1 MSELAS
7 DLSTQPAAPPPLGT
21 KGFFRWM
28 WRQLTSMRTALI
40 LLVFL
45 AIASI
50 PGSVLPQQG
59 LDPVR
64 VNEWLAS
71 NPTSGPVL
79 KRFGFFDV
87 YASPWFAAIYL
98 LLFISLIGCILP
110 RSFAHARVLR
120 AKPPVAPRNLTR
132 LPRSTEADSEHAA
145 DAVIDS
151 AERIFRAKRWRVRR
165 GEDEGGQWIAA
176 EKGYWRETG
185 NLVFHIALIVLLI
198 GVGYG
203 SLWGWKGNVIV
214 VSGKGFSDTL
224 TQYDV
229 WGGGRLVDASNLP
242 PFSFTLTD
250 FNADF
255 ERGEAQRGAPRF
267 FEAKLTVRDTPGA
280 TPYDTTIG
288 VNEPLSVGGA
298 KVFLVGHG
306 YAPHVIVRDTTGA
319 VVFDDSVAFL
329 PQDGSFTSTGV
340 IKVPDAI
347 PQIGIQGLFLPT
359 AALDEVLGPYSTFPA
374 PDDPALF
381 MSAWVGD
388 LGLNSGETQSVYRLD
403 NSQMD
408 LIGREALRPGETWD
422 LPDGVGS
429 VEFVG
434 FTRWASL
441 QIAHDPG
448 QGVALIAVT
457 FAIAGLMLSLFVKR
471 RRMWVRARPAGT
483 GSTVVAAGLARS
495 DDERLE
501 SLVNDVA
508 NAAASGF
515 ERDRTRT

>member
-1 MSELAS
+1 
-7 DLSTQPAAPPPLGT
+7 
-21 KGFFRWM
+21 
-28 WRQLTSMRTALI
+28 MRTALI

-50 PGSVLPQQG
+50 PGSILPQQG
-59 LDPVR
+59 IDPVR
-64 VNEWLAS
+64 VNEWIAN
-71 NPTSGPVL
+71 NPTSGPIL

-110 RSFAHARVLR
+110 RSFMHARALR

-132 LPRSTEADSEHAA
+132 LPSSTEVSSELGS
-145 DAVIDS
+145 DAVIDR
-151 AERIFRAKRWRVRR
+151 AERVFRAKRWRVRR
-165 GEDEGGQWIAA
+165 GQDEGGPWIAA

-229 WGGGRLVDASNLP
+229 WGGGRMVSPSDLP
-242 PFSFTLTD
+242 PFSFTLKEFT
-250 FNADF
+250 AEF

-267 FEAKLTVRDTPGA
+267 FEGKLTVRDTPGA
-280 TPYDTTIG
+280 VPYDTTIG
-288 VNEPLSVGGA
+288 VNEPLSVDGV

-306 YAPHVIVRDTTGA
+306 YAPHIIVRDTTGA
-319 VVFDDSVAFL
+319 VVFDDTVPFL

-340 IKVPDAI
+340 VKVPDAT

-359 AALDEVLGPYSTFPA
+359 AALDEILGPYSTFPA
-374 PDDPALF
+374 PDDPGLF
-381 MSAWVGD
+381 MSAWIGD
-388 LGLNSGETQSVYRLD
+388 LGLNTGATQSVYRLD
-403 NSQMD
+403 TAQMT
-408 LIGREALRPGETWD
+408 LTGREALRPGETWT
-422 LPDGVGS
+422 LPDGLGS
-429 VEFVG
+429 VEFVD
-434 FTRWASL
+434 FTRWASF

-448 QGVALIAVT
+448 QGIALIAVT
-457 FAIAGLMLSLFVKR
+457 FAIVGLLLSLFVKR
-471 RRMWVRARPAGT
+471 RRMWVRARPTET
-483 GSTVVAAGLARS
+483 GSTVVAAGLARG

-508 NAAASGF
+508 TAAASDSAQNG
-515 ERDRTRT
+515 RRK

>member
-1 MSELAS
+1 MSDLAS

-21 KGFFRWM
+21 KGFFRWA

-50 PGSVLPQQG
+50 PGSILPQQG
-59 LDPVR
+59 IDPVR
-64 VNEWLAS
+64 VNEWIAN
-71 NPTSGPVL
+71 NPTSGPIL

-110 RSFAHARVLR
+110 RSFMHARALR

-132 LPRSTEADSEHAA
+132 LPSSTEVSSELGS
-145 DAVIDS
+145 DAVIDR
-151 AERIFRAKRWRVRR
+151 AERVFRAKRWRVRR
-165 GEDEGGQWIAA
+165 GQDEGGPWIAA

-229 WGGGRLVDASNLP
+229 WGGGRMVSPSDLP
-242 PFSFTLTD
+242 PFSFTLKEFT
-250 FNADF
+250 AEF

-267 FEAKLTVRDTPGA
+267 FEGKLTVRDTPGA
-280 TPYDTTIG
+280 GPYDTTIG
-288 VNEPLSVGGA
+288 VNEPLSVDGV

-306 YAPHVIVRDTTGA
+306 YAPHIIVRDTTGA
-319 VVFDDSVAFL
+319 VVFDDTVPFL

-340 IKVPDAI
+340 VKVPDAT

-359 AALDEVLGPYSTFPA
+359 AALDEILGPYSTFPA
-374 PDDPALF
+374 PDDPGLF
-381 MSAWVGD
+381 MSAWIGD
-388 LGLNSGETQSVYRLD
+388 LGLNTGATQSVYRLD
-403 NSQMD
+403 TAQMT
-408 LIGREALRPGETWD
+408 LTGREALRPGETWT
-422 LPDGVGS
+422 LSDGLGS
-429 VEFVG
+429 VEFVD
-434 FTRWASL
+434 FTRWASF

-448 QGVALIAVT
+448 QGIALIAVT
-457 FAIAGLMLSLFVKR
+457 FAIVGLLLSLFVKR
-471 RRMWVRARPAGT
+471 RRMWVRARPTET
-483 GSTVVAAGLARS
+483 GSTVVAAGLARG

-508 NAAASGF
+508 TAAASDSAQNG
-515 ERDRTRT
+515 RRK

>member
-1 MSELAS
+1 MSDLAS

-21 KGFFRWM
+21 KGFFRWA

-50 PGSVLPQQG
+50 PGSILPQQG
-59 LDPVR
+59 IDPVR
-64 VNEWLAS
+64 VNEWIAN
-71 NPTSGPVL
+71 NPTSGPIL

-110 RSFAHARVLR
+110 RSFMHARALR

-132 LPRSTEADSEHAA
+132 LPSSTEVFSELGS
-145 DAVIDS
+145 DAVIDR
-151 AERIFRAKRWRVRR
+151 AERVFRAKRWRVRR
-165 GEDEGGQWIAA
+165 GQDEGGPWIAA

-224 TQYDV
+224 TQYDL
-229 WGGGRLVDASNLP
+229 WGGGRMVSPSDLP
-242 PFSFTLTD
+242 PFSFTLDEFT
-250 FNADF
+250 AEF

-267 FEAKLTVRDTPGA
+267 FEGRLTVRDTPGA
-280 TPYDTTIG
+280 VPYDTTIG
-288 VNEPLSVGGA
+288 VNEPLSVDGV

-306 YAPHVIVRDTTGA
+306 YAPHIIVRDATGA
-319 VVFDDSVAFL
+319 VVFDDTVPFL

-340 IKVPDAI
+340 VKVPDAT

-359 AALDEVLGPYSTFPA
+359 AALDEILGPYSTFPA
-374 PDDPALF
+374 PDDPGLF

-388 LGLNSGETQSVYRLD
+388 LGLNTGATQSVYRLD
-403 NSQMD
+403 TAQMT
-408 LIGREALRPGETWD
+408 LTGREALRPGETWT
-422 LPDGVGS
+422 LPDGMGS
-429 VEFVG
+429 VEFVD
-434 FTRWASL
+434 FTRWASF

-448 QGVALIAVT
+448 QGIALIAVT
-457 FAIAGLMLSLFVKR
+457 FAIVGLLLSLFVKR
-471 RRMWVRARPAGT
+471 RRMWVRARPAET
-483 GSTVVAAGLARS
+483 GSTVVAAGLARG

-508 NAAASGF
+508 TAAASDSAQNG
-515 ERDRTRT
+515 RRK

>member
-1 MSELAS
+1 
-7 DLSTQPAAPPPLGT
+7 
-21 KGFFRWM
+21 
-28 WRQLTSMRTALI
+28 MRTALI

-50 PGSVLPQQG
+50 PGSILPQQG
-59 LDPVR
+59 IDPVR
-64 VNEWLAS
+64 VNEWIAN
-71 NPTSGPVL
+71 NPTSGPIL

-110 RSFAHARVLR
+110 RSFMHARALR

-132 LPRSTEADSEHAA
+132 LPRSTEVSSELGS
-145 DAVIDS
+145 DAVIDR
-151 AERIFRAKRWRVRR
+151 AERVFRAKRWRVRR
-165 GEDEGGQWIAA
+165 GQDEGGPWIAA

-229 WGGGRLVDASNLP
+229 WGGGRMVSPSDLP
-242 PFSFTLTD
+242 PFSFTLKEFT
-250 FNADF
+250 AEF

-267 FEAKLTVRDTPGA
+267 FEGKLTVRDTPGA
-280 TPYDTTIG
+280 VPYDTTIG
-288 VNEPLSVGGA
+288 VNEPLSVDGV

-306 YAPHVIVRDTTGA
+306 YAPHIIVRDTTGA
-319 VVFDDSVAFL
+319 VVFDDTVPFL

-340 IKVPDAI
+340 VKVPDAT

-359 AALDEVLGPYSTFPA
+359 AALDEILGPYSTFPA
-374 PDDPALF
+374 PDDPGLF
-381 MSAWVGD
+381 MSAWIGD
-388 LGLNSGETQSVYRLD
+388 LGLNTGATQSVYRLD
-403 NSQMD
+403 TAQMT
-408 LIGREALRPGETWD
+408 LTGREALRPGETWT
-422 LPDGVGS
+422 LPDGLGS
-429 VEFVG
+429 VEFVD
-434 FTRWASL
+434 FTRWASF

-448 QGVALIAVT
+448 QGIALIAVT
-457 FAIAGLMLSLFVKR
+457 FAIVGLLLSLFVKR
-471 RRMWVRARPAGT
+471 RRMWVRARPTET
-483 GSTVVAAGLARS
+483 GSTVVAAGLARG

-508 NAAASGF
+508 TAAASDSAQNG
-515 ERDRTRT
+515 RRK

>member
-1 MSELAS
+1 
-7 DLSTQPAAPPPLGT
+7 
-21 KGFFRWM
+21 
-28 WRQLTSMRTALI
+28 MRTALI

-50 PGSVLPQQG
+50 PGSILPQQG
-59 LDPVR
+59 IDPVR
-64 VNEWLAS
+64 VNEWIAN
-71 NPTSGPVL
+71 NPTSGPIL

-110 RSFAHARVLR
+110 RSFMHARALR

-132 LPRSTEADSEHAA
+132 LSSSTEVSSELGS
-145 DAVIDS
+145 DAVIDR
-151 AERIFRAKRWRVRR
+151 AERVFRAKRWRVRR
-165 GEDEGGQWIAA
+165 GQDEGGPWIAA

-229 WGGGRLVDASNLP
+229 WGGGRMVSPSDLP
-242 PFSFTLTD
+242 PFSFTLNEFT
-250 FNADF
+250 AEF

-267 FEAKLTVRDTPGA
+267 FEGKLTVRDTPGA
-280 TPYDTTIG
+280 VPYDTTIG
-288 VNEPLSVGGA
+288 VNEPLSVDGV

-306 YAPHVIVRDTTGA
+306 YAPHIIVRDTTGA
-319 VVFDDSVAFL
+319 VVFDDTVPFL

-340 IKVPDAI
+340 VKVPDAT

-359 AALDEVLGPYSTFPA
+359 AALDEILGPYSTFPA
-374 PDDPALF
+374 PDDPGLF

-388 LGLNSGETQSVYRLD
+388 LGLNTGATQSVYRLD
-403 NSQMD
+403 TAQMT
-408 LIGREALRPGETWD
+408 LTGREALRPGETWT
-422 LPDGVGS
+422 LPDGMGS
-429 VEFVG
+429 VEFVD
-434 FTRWASL
+434 FTRWASF

-448 QGVALIAVT
+448 QGIALIAVT
-457 FAIAGLMLSLFVKR
+457 FAIVGLLLSLFVKR
-471 RRMWVRARPAGT
+471 RRMWVRARPAET
-483 GSTVVAAGLARS
+483 GSTVVAAGLARG

-508 NAAASGF
+508 TAAASDSAQNG
-515 ERDRTRT
+515 RRK

>member
-1 MSELAS
+1 MSDLAS
-7 DLSTQPAAPPPLGT
+7 DLSTQPTAPPPLGT
-21 KGFFRWM
+21 KGFFRWS

-50 PGSVLPQQG
+50 PGSILPQQG
-59 LDPVR
+59 IDPVR
-64 VNEWLAS
+64 VNEWITN
-71 NPTSGPVL
+71 NPTSGPIL

-110 RSFAHARVLR
+110 RSFMHARALR

-132 LPRSTEADSEHAA
+132 LPSSTEVFSELGS
-145 DAVIDS
+145 DAVIDR
-151 AERIFRAKRWRVRR
+151 AELVFRAKRWRVRR
-165 GEDEGGQWIAA
+165 GQDEGGPWIAA

-229 WGGGRLVDASNLP
+229 WGGGRMVSPSDLP
-242 PFSFTLTD
+242 PFSFTLKEFT
-250 FNADF
+250 AEF

-267 FEAKLTVRDTPGA
+267 FEGKLTVRDTPGA
-280 TPYDTTIG
+280 VPYDTTIG
-288 VNEPLSVGGA
+288 VNEPLSVDGV

-306 YAPHVIVRDTTGA
+306 YAPHIIVRDTTGA
-319 VVFDDSVAFL
+319 VVFDDTVPFL

-340 IKVPDAI
+340 VKVPDAT

-359 AALDEVLGPYSTFPA
+359 AALDEILGPYSTFPA
-374 PDDPALF
+374 PDDPGLF

-388 LGLNSGETQSVYRLD
+388 LGLNTGATQSVYRLD
-403 NSQMD
+403 TAQMT
-408 LIGREALRPGETWD
+408 LTGREALRPGETWT
-422 LPDGVGS
+422 LPDGLGS
-429 VEFVG
+429 VEFVD
-434 FTRWASL
+434 FTRWASF

-448 QGVALIAVT
+448 QGIALIAVT
-457 FAIAGLMLSLFVKR
+457 FAIVGLLLSLFVKR
-471 RRMWVRARPAGT
+471 RRMWVRARPTET
-483 GSTVVAAGLARS
+483 GSTVVAAGLARG

-508 NAAASGF
+508 TAAASDSAQNG
-515 ERDRTRT
+515 RRK

>member
-1 MSELAS
+1 
-7 DLSTQPAAPPPLGT
+7 
-21 KGFFRWM
+21 
-28 WRQLTSMRTALI
+28 MRTALI

-50 PGSVLPQQG
+50 PGSILPQQG
-59 LDPVR
+59 IDPVR
-64 VNEWLAS
+64 VNEWIAN
-71 NPTSGPVL
+71 NPTSGPIL

-87 YASPWFAAIYL
+87 FASPWFAAIYL

-110 RSFAHARVLR
+110 RSFMHARALR

-132 LPRSTEADSEHAA
+132 LPSSTEVSSELGS
-145 DAVIDS
+145 DAVIDR
-151 AERIFRAKRWRVRR
+151 AERVFRAKRWRVRR
-165 GEDEGGQWIAA
+165 GQDEGGPWIAA

-229 WGGGRLVDASNLP
+229 WGGGRMVSPSDLP
-242 PFSFTLTD
+242 PFSFTLKEFT
-250 FNADF
+250 AEF

-267 FEAKLTVRDTPGA
+267 FEGKLTVRDTPGA
-280 TPYDTTIG
+280 VPYDTTIG
-288 VNEPLSVGGA
+288 VNEPLSVDGV

-306 YAPHVIVRDTTGA
+306 YAPHIIVRDTTGA
-319 VVFDDSVAFL
+319 VVFDDTVPFL

-340 IKVPDAI
+340 VKVPDAT

-359 AALDEVLGPYSTFPA
+359 AALDEILGPYSTFPA
-374 PDDPALF
+374 PDDPGLF
-381 MSAWVGD
+381 MSAWIGD
-388 LGLNSGETQSVYRLD
+388 LGLNTGATQSVYRLD
-403 NSQMD
+403 TAQMT
-408 LIGREALRPGETWD
+408 LTGREALRPGETWT
-422 LPDGVGS
+422 LPDGLGS
-429 VEFVG
+429 VEFVD
-434 FTRWASL
+434 FTRWASF

-448 QGVALIAVT
+448 QGIALIAVT
-457 FAIAGLMLSLFVKR
+457 FAIVGLLLSLFVKR
-471 RRMWVRARPAGT
+471 RRMWVRARPTET
-483 GSTVVAAGLARS
+483 GSTVVAAGLARG

-508 NAAASGF
+508 TAAASDSAQNG
-515 ERDRTRT
+515 RRK